1 MPGHHQRHHEPRSNP
16 SDPPFTHYSPPLQP
30 LHHTHHTTTPPP
42 PGPPD
47 RHCGGVAP
55 CTTHPSHHLTS
66 LGPSVTSVPSLR
78 PLATALALLSHG
90 QGLGVAC
97 GWAQEIADQ
106 LTWRPKFAPK
116 SVFWVV
122 LEATSVFSMH
132 QLPNI
137 APSWAP
143 FGSSLVAR
151 NFFRQNSE
159 LTCIL
164 QYVTPTERNSGS
176 SQRGPCPR
184 HMHRD
189 AESSRWRRT
198 GLRSL
203 LTRTRDWPARGKA
216 PSTPR
221 QEAEE
226 PSNRGR
232 GANCRR
238 I

>member
-1 MPGHHQRHHEPRSNP
+1 M
-16 SDPPFTHYSPPLQP
+16 
-30 LHHTHHTTTPPP
+30 
-42 PGPPD
+42 
-47 RHCGGVAP
+47 
-55 CTTHPSHHLTS
+55 
-66 LGPSVTSVPSLR
+66 TSVPSLR

-143 FGSSLVAR
+143 FGSSLVAL
-151 NFFRQNSE
+151 NFFRKNSE

-164 QYVTPTERNSGS
+164 QYTLLSDL
-176 SQRGPCPR
+176 
-184 HMHRD
+184 HLH
-189 AESSRWRRT
+189 W
-198 GLRSL
+198 L
-203 LTRTRDWPARGKA
+203 LTCFLVRRADWSIFASARAGHGICMLRFA
-216 PSTPR
+216 TL
-221 QEAEE
+221 
-226 PSNRGR
+226 
-232 GANCRR
+232 GAQLRKFSSFEF
-238 I
+238 IHPLLAMGVALQKHT